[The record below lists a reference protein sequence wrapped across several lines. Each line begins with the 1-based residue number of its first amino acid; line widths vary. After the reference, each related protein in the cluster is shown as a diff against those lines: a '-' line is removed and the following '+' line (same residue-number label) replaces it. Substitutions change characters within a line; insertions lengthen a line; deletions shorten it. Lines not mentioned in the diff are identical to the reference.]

1 MSPKPSPTPSTTQ
14 PSLRERNY
22 AHTRLGILEA
32 CLALTATRSFGELSV
47 REIAEQAGVS
57 QGTFFNHF
65 GTKDD
70 VLFFFMRL
78 WTVRVGERASGA
90 LERGTARDA
99 IGALFELLADEMADH
114 PRMMLEVISV
124 IANASERP
132 RVELTP
138 AERLIALGA
147 LTAPPPAQ
155 ETRLDDLLSAL
166 LRAAVKRGE
175 LPRSARATV
184 GAQTLQAVFYGVPIA
199 LRGEPVSSLRRAY
212 REALALVWQG
222 LRAR

>member
-1 MSPKPSPTPSTTQ
+1 MPTPSATQ
-14 PSLRERNY
+14 PSLRERNF
-22 AHTRLGILEA
+22 AHTRLGILDA

-78 WTVRVGERASGA
+78 WTVRVAQRAGEG

-99 IGALFELLADEMADH
+99 IGALFELLADEMAEH

-132 RVELTP
+132 RVDLTP

-147 LTAPPPAQ
+147 QTPGAAPR
-155 ETRLDDLLSAL
+155 ETRLDDLLTAL
-166 LRAAVKRGE
+166 LREAVKKGE
-175 LPRSARATV
+175 LPRTARLKA
-184 GAQTLQAVFYGVPIA
+184 ASQSLQAIFYGVPIA
-199 LRGEPVSSLRRAY
+199 LRGESVSRLRVAY
-212 REALALVWQG
+212 RDALTLVWQG